1 MNYDITC
8 PFDLSIDEVFTSEPL
23 ADGSYIALN
32 LTGEDDKI
40 ALFRWNSKDER
51 EDCICAIGLLPI
63 LKDLVSWAKYYA
75 RLNKGELAEVT
86 RYLAENH
93 INIKALSI
101 ADTQDFG
108 ILRIICENSENVEK
122 VLKEGGYIIT
132 VTDVLAAAIADEPGS
147 MAAIL
152 EVLAAAH
159 VMVEYTYAFIH
170 AKVGAYMIFRV
181 DDNEKAAAA
190 LAAAGIQTAGQDD

>member
-1 MNYDITC
+1 M
-8 PFDLSIDEVFTSEPL
+8 SIKQISIFIE
-23 ADGSYIALN
+23 N
-32 LTGEDDKI
+32 K
-40 ALFRWNSKDER
+40 
-51 EDCICAIGLLPI
+51 
-63 LKDLVSWAKYYA
+63 
-75 RLNKGELAEVT
+75 KGELAEVT

-132 VTDVLAAAIADEPGS
+132 VTDALAAAIADEPGS

-190 LAAAGIQTAGQDD
+190 LAAAGIQTAGHDDLF